1 MIIIDKMDC
10 KEFASKMG
18 MYPSTFY
25 TTLKIM
31 KNTGL
36 VEKEF
41 HNIIKTVKAI
51 KAMIM
56 SVVKS
61 YIDNTNKQFCVKHV
75 AEYVNHLLNTSISR
89 HQIMDMMK

>member
-1 MIIIDKMDC
+1 MDC

-18 MYPSTFY
+18 MYPSTVY

-41 HNIIKTVKAI
+41 HHIIKTV
-51 KAMIM
+51 
-56 SVVKS
+56 
-61 YIDNTNKQFCVKHV
+61 
-75 AEYVNHLLNTSISR
+75 
-89 HQIMDMMK
+89 